1 MPNGL
6 YVLMVEDNVTPT
18 EKPTDGTQEESVV
31 SEEKLEGNKMENEK
45 PEEVSEEVNNTKTE
59 MDVVEETVE
68 NNPVNSKKDDKDSLY
83 EEIEIPGGVSAE
95 IVDDVLVV
103 KKDDK
108 EIKRKLVSLLDI
120 EVKGNKIII
129 TAERNRKLEK
139 KLFGTFKAHINNMI
153 KGLSEGFEYKLRVS
167 NVHFPMNVSFD
178 SNSNKFTIKNFLGE
192 KKDRIIDTIP
202 DVDVKVNGEDVIVSS
217 HDIEKAGQVATNIE
231 KGAKVKGKDR
241 RIYQDGI
248 FIIQKPGRA
257 YLE

>member
-1 MPNGL
+1 
-6 YVLMVEDNVTPT
+6 MVEDNVTPT
-18 EKPTDGTQEESVV
+18 EKPTDGTQEEPVA
-31 SEEKLEGNKMENEK
+31 SEEKVGDTKMKTEK
-45 PEEVSEEVNNTKTE
+45 PNEVSEDVDNTKTE

-83 EEIEIPGGVSAE
+83 EEIEIPEGVSAE
-95 IVDDVLVV
+95 VVDDILIV

-120 EVKGNKIII
+120 EVKGNKVIIR
-129 TAERNRKLEK
+129 AERNRKLEK

-167 NVHFPMNVSFD
+167 NVHFPMNVSYD
-178 SNSNKFTIKNFLGE
+178 ENKNLFTIKNFLGE
-192 KKDRIIDTIP
+192 KKDRIINGIP
-202 DVDVKVNGEDVIVSS
+202 GVDVKVNGEDVIVSS

-248 FIIQKPGRA
+248 FIIQKPGRV